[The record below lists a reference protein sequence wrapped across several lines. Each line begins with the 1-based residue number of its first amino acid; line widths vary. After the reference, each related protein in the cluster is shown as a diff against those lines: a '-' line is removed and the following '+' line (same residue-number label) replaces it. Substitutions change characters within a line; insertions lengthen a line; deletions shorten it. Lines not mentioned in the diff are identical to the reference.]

1 MTKIKQSGAQ
11 GGFSLVELLVA
22 MTITL
27 MISGAIFGLMTGGQ
41 RAFQREPELTDRQQN
56 ARVALSLIERDVAK
70 AGAKFA
76 VTSQAFTNALD
87 GAGLTPGLVG
97 NTDILET
104 VGANGDCPDVDL
116 RTSTPGVNV
125 LAALTVPSCFPEPAM
140 VMLFYGNGP
149 PKWGFAFNL
158 HAQDLMINFPIGQ
171 QPPASQIQNQADLD
185 SPSVPNRVG
194 LVEVIRYEIANVG
207 GVPNLFRSARG
218 GIKTNGDYVAAPDAA
233 GAWQLVARGI
243 EDLQVRYQV
252 GPDTNPLVWADIP
265 GIPIDVD
272 TVVRRVEITLS
283 ARSLV
288 ANLQGQTPNANLGSA
303 VRGQL
308 VTVVSPRAALFNM
321 QGVAANQ
328 WR

>member
-1 MTKIKQSGAQ
+1 MTKTKHSGSES
-11 GGFSLVELLVA
+11 GFSLVELLVA

-27 MISGAIFGLMTGGQ
+27 MISGAIYGLMTGGQ

-56 ARVALSLIERDVAK
+56 ARLALSLIERDVAK

-76 VTSQAFTNALD
+76 LTSQAFTNALD
-87 GAGLTPGLVG
+87 DAGLTLGLVG

-116 RTSTPGVNV
+116 AGSPAANV
-125 LAALTVPSCFPEPAM
+125 QAALTVPSCFPDEAM
-140 VMLFYGNGP
+140 VMLFYGSGSA
-149 PKWGFAFNL
+149 KWGFAQNVHVATRL
-158 HAQDLMINFPIGQ
+158 VEIPIAK
-171 QPPASQIQNQADLD
+171 QPAASQFQAEADIRT
-185 SPSVPNRVG
+185 PSVPVRLG
-194 LVEVIRYEIANVG
+194 LVDLVRYQVANDAG
-207 GVPNLFRSARG
+207 GVPNLYRSARG
-218 GIKTNGDYVAAPDAA
+218 GIKLDGAFVDPPDVA
-233 GAWQLVARGI
+233 GGWQLVARGV

-252 GPDTNPLVWADIP
+252 GADTNPLVWANTP
-265 GIPIDVD
+265 GVQVDVD

-283 ARSLV
+283 ARSMI
-288 ANLQGQTPNANLGSA
+288 ANIQGQTANANLGSA